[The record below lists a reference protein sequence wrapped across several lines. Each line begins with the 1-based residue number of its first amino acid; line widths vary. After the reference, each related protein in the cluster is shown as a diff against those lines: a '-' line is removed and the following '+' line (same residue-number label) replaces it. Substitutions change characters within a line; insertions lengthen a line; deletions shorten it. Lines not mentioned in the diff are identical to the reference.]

1 MVYLKRCDCSNR
13 PDYLSVYFSRV
24 THLGESVAEVV
35 QNSGSISFRK
45 WLAESPNAV
54 DLQVEDSFYFKG
66 IILSKKQDE
75 SKLIKQLCVALTTP
89 LKIGHIVLW
98 DDEKWIVYQKERK
111 VRETYQSF
119 YMVRC
124 NYLIKWVDSEGHI
137 QKSWCYFSSS
147 LDSKVKEN
155 FRTWNNLITPQPNKY
170 AEILLPRKEISR
182 QTKFIVEDEAWLMVE
197 ADFSSV
203 PGVMYASLT
212 EDKINLYYDD
222 LKEDVA
228 DKDKQAKYTVSLP
241 SETQK
246 VILGEKVELIFAPMK
261 NGKPITIETE
271 FSLPS
276 REYLTYDKE
285 RNIIARKEGKTE
297 VIVSFGTESFSIP
310 IEVVKK
316 QDQLIGY
323 ITGFDSLKLSQSSSY
338 ELTIN
343 KDFDEQV
350 IFTLKDDSDL
360 VSLYPYKNER
370 GEIVESK
377 INVRANGNNKLGKII
392 LQAKYKDKIFE
403 KEIKIVPLW

>member
-1 MVYLKRCDCSNR
+1 MKRCDCSNR

-24 THLGESVAEVV
+24 THLGESVAEVA
-35 QNSGSISFRK
+35 QNSGVISFKK

-89 LKIGHIVLW
+89 LKIGHIVIW

-222 LKEDVA
+222 LKEDIA
-228 DKDKQAKYTVSLP
+228 DRDKEAKYTISLP
-241 SETQK
+241 SEVQK
-246 VILGEKVELIFAPMK
+246 VALGERVELIFAPMK
-261 NGKPITIETE
+261 NGKPVSIETKI
-271 FSLPS
+271 SLPS
-276 REYLTYDKE
+276 RDYLNYDKE
-285 RNIIARKEGKTE
+285 KNIIAKKEGTAE
-297 VIVSFGTESFSIP
+297 IIVAFGTEEFIVP
-310 IEVVKK
+310 IEIVQKVE
-316 QDQLIGY
+316 QLTGY
-323 ITGFDSLKLSQSSSY
+323 ISGFDSLKLNQSTSY
-338 ELTIN
+338 ELILNQTIE
-343 KDFDEQV
+343 DEV
-350 IFTLKDDSDL
+350 IFSIKDSSIL
-360 VSLYPYKNER
+360 ISLRPYINEKGETVKNK
-370 GEIVESK
+370 VV
-377 INVRANGNNKLGKII
+377 VRANGKNKLGTATLI
-392 LQAKYKDKIFE
+392 ANYKEQTFE
-403 KEIKIVPLW
+403 KEIKIIPLW

>member
-1 MVYLKRCDCSNR
+1 MKRCDCSNR

-35 QNSGSISFRK
+35 QNSGAISFKK

-54 DLQVEDSFYFKG
+54 DLQVEDSFYFRG

-124 NYLIKWVDSEGHI
+124 NYLIKWVGNEGHI

-170 AEILLPRKEISR
+170 AEILLPKKEISR

-222 LKEDVA
+222 LKEDIA
-228 DKDKQAKYTVSLP
+228 DRDKEAKYTISLP
-241 SETQK
+241 LEVQK
-246 VILGEKVELIFAPMK
+246 VALGERVELIFAPMK
-261 NGKPITIETE
+261 NGKPINIETKI
-271 FSLPS
+271 SLPS
-276 REYLTYDKE
+276 REYLNYDEEK
-285 RNIIARKEGKTE
+285 NIIAKKEGAAE
-297 VIVSFGTESFSIP
+297 VIVAFGTEEFTVP
-310 IEVVKK
+310 IEIVRKVE
-316 QDQLIGY
+316 QLTGY
-323 ITGFDSLKLSQSSSY
+323 ISGFDSLKLNQSTSY
-338 ELTIN
+338 ELILNQTIE
-343 KDFDEQV
+343 DEV
-350 IFTLKDDSDL
+350 IFSIKDSSIL
-360 VSLYPYKNER
+360 ISLQPYVNER
-370 GEIVESK
+370 GEAVRNK
-377 INVRANGNNKLGKII
+377 IIVRANGKNKLGTTTLI
-392 LQAKYKDKIFE
+392 ANYKKQTFE
-403 KEIKIVPLW
+403 KEIKIIPLW